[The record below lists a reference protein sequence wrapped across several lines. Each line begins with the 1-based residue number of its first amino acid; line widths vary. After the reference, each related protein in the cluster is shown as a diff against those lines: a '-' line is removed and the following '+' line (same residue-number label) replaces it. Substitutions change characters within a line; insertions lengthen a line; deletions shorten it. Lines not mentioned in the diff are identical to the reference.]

1 MANVT
6 GLAKSYSETVF
17 AQLREDILSG
27 RRRPG
32 DRLVELEIAQGLG
45 ISQGPV
51 REALARLR
59 EQHLIMS
66 VPHRGSFV
74 AEASAS
80 EARDVAEVRRVLE
93 PLAVERAL
101 PGIDERRLTELQRA
115 VDAAVKAARKRDFA
129 TMFLHDMTFH
139 RLLFT
144 WAESPTLLGFWHH
157 IEATARKFATV
168 VAPQVFMDPEEV
180 AGTHLILID
189 LLREGDMD
197 ELRPAID
204 AHIMRLWNDVDGDP
218 EVAE

>member
-1 MANVT
+1 MANVAS
-6 GLAKSYSETVF
+6 LAKSYSEMVF

-93 PLAVERAL
+93 PLAIERAL
-101 PGIDERRLTELQRA
+101 PSIDERRLAELQRA
-115 VDAAVKAARKRDFA
+115 VDAAVKGARKRDYPM
-129 TMFLHDMTFH
+129 MFLNDMTFH
-139 RLLFT
+139 RLLFE
-144 WAESPTLLGFWHH
+144 WAENPTLLGFWHH

-180 AGTHLILID
+180 AGSHLILID
-189 LLREGDMD
+189 LLRAGDM
-197 ELRPAID
+197 EALRPAID
-204 AHIMRLWNDVDGDP
+204 AHIMRLWTDFDEGP
-218 EVAE
+218 EAG